1 MLYNEFRGS
10 QYGWQRG
17 SRCIVRK
24 WDDSPGAEP
33 VPECPMRKIGMNIT
47 DADAIRPLRRL
58 GSALGLR
65 HKIDT
70 HGVENLYHSAEFGF
84 GLAAKRA
91 IQVLTG

>member
-1 MLYNEFRGS
+1 MRSPE
-10 QYGWQRG
+10 
-17 SRCIVRK
+17 K
-24 WDDSPGAEP
+24 DDTPDAEL
-33 VPECPMRKIGMNIT
+33 VPECSTRKVGINIA

-58 GSALGLR
+58 RSTLGLR

-70 HGVENLYHSAEFGF
+70 HGVENFYHSAELGF